1 VAPLRLSAP
10 LWVELRFVA
19 LLVPSPQAAV
29 EAEGAGRHSLASL
42 VPNPQAVA
50 EAEEEGRRLREPM
63 LAAVDLEASV
73 VVLDHWQRVRVGA
86 SSWLLRPWRVRPRF
100 VEPRRH
106 QLVGLRLPN
115 RVHLRPPLGA

>member
-1 VAPLRLSAP
+1 M
-10 LWVELRFVA
+10 ELRFVA
-19 LLVPSPQAAV
+19 LLVPSPQVVA
-29 EAEGAGRHSLASL
+29 EAEEVDRRSLASL

-50 EAEEEGRRLREPM
+50 EAEEEGRLLREPM
-63 LAAVDLEASV
+63 LAAVVDLKASV
-73 VVLDHWQRVRVGA
+73 VVLDHWQRVRA
-86 SSWLLRPWRVRPRF
+86 ASWLLRPWRVRPRF